1 MRETREGRQELKQ
14 EMQANQFAIE
24 LLSPVSRLETFLSRD
39 PDLMDEKRERDTI
52 VSTTAAIWAVSNGQ
66 LGLTDITETHA
77 TAWTDSPDLDLWK
90 QTRVGKDGHAV
101 KLLRAERTDNDE
113 GEVAGANPLG
123 TPGFR

>member
-1 MRETREGRQELKQ
+1 MSK
-14 EMQANQFAIE
+14 
-24 LLSPVSRLETFLSRD
+24 D
-39 PDLMDEKRERDTI
+39 PDLMDAERERDTI

-66 LGLTDITETHA
+66 LVLTDITETHA
-77 TAWTDSPDLDLWK
+77 TAGTDLPDLDLWK

-113 GEVAGANPLG
+113 GEVAGASPLG

>member
-1 MRETREGRQELKQ
+1 
-14 EMQANQFAIE
+14 
-24 LLSPVSRLETFLSRD
+24 
-39 PDLMDEKRERDTI
+39 MDAERERDTI

-66 LGLTDITETHA
+66 LVLTDITETHA
-77 TAWTDSPDLDLWK
+77 TAGTDLPDLDLWK

-101 KLLRAERTDNDE
+101 SLLWAERTDNDE